1 MKFSTFMS
9 ELLNTASRDEK
20 GNYLLRDP
28 CMTDDAGHRLN
39 VEELALFSAIDLLA
53 AAGSAC
59 PWLTYREKKRY
70 QGEDWITYNIQ
81 PNPNQNAAEFRRMLI
96 ARLLWNGEALV
107 FERAGHIYLADSFQR
122 DVRAFV
128 PNVYRGV
135 TCNNLSMDKVF
146 REDEIWYF
154 SYSNLRVS
162 RLIANLKG
170 LYSTALSEALDKYKR
185 SGGRAGIVEIPSR
198 PSGNKSFEGDVNKI
212 MNERFKAFFSGK
224 NAVVTLH
231 EGWKFIPHDGP
242 ASQKS
247 VSEVSD
253 MEAIFRQAQDRAC
266 NALHIAPGLLRGD
279 VTGLDDAIDY
289 TLAFGLKPILKIIE
303 AEVNRKSFLPL
314 LLDGWC
320 MRIDA
325 THVKVA
331 DVFAVAEKAE
341 KLLQNRVYN
350 VNGLREKLD
359 DDPLPFDW
367 AEEYVMTKNAEVVTT
382 TTGGA

>member
-1 MKFSTFMS
+1 MRFSTFLS
-9 ELLNTASRDEK
+9 ELMANASRDEK

-28 CMTDDAGHRLN
+28 CMTDDAGRRLN

-59 PWLTYREKKRY
+59 PWLTYRENKRY
-70 QGEDWITYNIQ
+70 QGDDWVQYNIQ

-96 ARLLWNGEALV
+96 ARLLWDGEALV
-107 FERAGHIYLADSFQR
+107 FGHGGHIYLADSFQR

-146 REDEIWYF
+146 QEDEVWYF

-162 RLIANLKG
+162 QLIANLKG

-185 SGGRAGIVEIPSR
+185 SGGRAGIVEVPNR
-198 PSGNKSFEGDVNKI
+198 PSGNKNFEGDVNKI

-279 VTGLDDAIDY
+279 VTGLDDAINY

-303 AEVNRKSFLPL
+303 TEVNRKSWLPL
-314 LLDGWC
+314 MKEGWY

-331 DVFAVAEKAE
+331 DVFSVAEKFE
-341 KLLQNRVYN
+341 KLFQNGAYSI
-350 VNGLREKLD
+350 NGLLEKLD
-359 DDPLPFDW
+359 EAPLPFPW
-367 AEEYVMTKNAEVVTT
+367 ADKHFVTKNAELID
-382 TTGGA
+382 TTGGS